1 MKRKSNFLRKE
12 PRGAPWL
19 FSHSW
24 EQRKLGELCF
34 LITKGTTPLDKSNTG
49 NINFVKIENID
60 SISGEIN
67 ITHRISQR
75 EHDTYL
81 RRSQLKEND
90 ILFSIA
96 GTLGRVTS
104 VKSDLLPANTNQALA
119 IVRLKEG
126 NLSYIET
133 YLKGKAVSEFVRK
146 NPTIGAQ
153 PNLSLEQV
161 GQLDVSIPSE
171 QEQLHIGAFFRAI
184 DTLITLHQRVQCV
197 TSLLI
202 SWEFDRFTIFWE
214 QRKFGDIVSEY
225 VDPVST
231 PTKGYYRLGIKSHA
245 KGTFH
250 SYVRPGMELG
260 TAQMHRVAANNF
272 IVNITFGWEHAVAI
286 TTEDDAGKLV
296 SHRFPQFSFSAG
308 MLPAYFK
315 YLILDEDFRHHLW
328 LASPGG
334 AGRNRVLKIS
344 EMMEY
349 KFWVPSQEEQQKISI
364 LLTKL
369 DTLITLHQREF
380 SHTKLNIN
388 YVKYYQRI
396 RPLLYILCSVDKSV

>member
-1 MKRKSNFLRKE
+1 MKPNNDTPSIRFA
-12 PRGAPWL
+12 GFTDA
-19 FSHSW
+19 W
-24 EQRKLGELCF
+24 EQRKLGELCS

-104 VKSDLLPANTNQALA
+104 VKSDILPANTNQALA

-171 QEQLHIGAFFRAI
+171 QEQLHIGTFFRAI
-184 DTLITLHQRVQCV
+184 E
-197 TSLLI
+197 S
-202 SWEFDRFTIFWE
+202 
-214 QRKFGDIVSEY
+214 
-225 VDPVST
+225 
-231 PTKGYYRLGIKSHA
+231 
-245 KGTFH
+245 
-250 SYVRPGMELG
+250 
-260 TAQMHRVAANNF
+260 
-272 IVNITFGWEHAVAI
+272 
-286 TTEDDAGKLV
+286 
-296 SHRFPQFSFSAG
+296 
-308 MLPAYFK
+308 
-315 YLILDEDFRHHLW
+315 
-328 LASPGG
+328 
-334 AGRNRVLKIS
+334 
-344 EMMEY
+344 
-349 KFWVPSQEEQQKISI
+349 
-364 LLTKL
+364 
-369 DTLITLHQREF
+369 LITLHQREF
-380 SHTKLNIN
+380 SHTKPNTN
-388 YVKYYQRI
+388 YVKYNQRN
-396 RPLLYILCSVDKSV
+396 RPFLYILCSVDKSV